1 MKKARSI
8 GIASGVRSCYLH
20 PLLKMKSRFRKDYEM
35 NKSEQINEL
44 ASALAKVQA
53 VLQPAGFDAVNP
65 FYKSKYATLGSVID
79 VAKVMHSEG
88 LSYMQPPVSDGHYV
102 GIDNILMHES
112 GQWISD
118 RIMVM
123 LPDDS
128 KNMVQEA
135 GKIITYL
142 RRYGLASMF
151 GIYSDEDTD
160 GNNPPPISKPSQPVK
175 TPQKPSQSDSA
186 RPYAPDELKVRI
198 AEIGEDM
205 RPASAKQTS
214 LLASKLG
221 EQLPDEGLRHQVQK
235 FLFGAESLNDCP
247 PNLVNA
253 GLKWINLD
261 ESYQMSSV
269 AVEELQSVLK
279 LVQGKQKM
287 DEVLSNF

>member
-1 MKKARSI
+1 
-8 GIASGVRSCYLH
+8 
-20 PLLKMKSRFRKDYEM
+20 M

-44 ASALAKVQA
+44 AGALARVQA
-53 VLQPAGFDAVNP
+53 QLGSAPFDAVNP

-128 KNMVQEA
+128 KNIVQEA

-142 RRYGLASMF
+142 RRYGLASML

-160 GNNPPPISKPSQPVK
+160 GNSPNQQGHISKPSQAVK
-175 TPQKPSQSDSA
+175 TAPQPSKPVTKETGE
-186 RPYAPDELKVRI
+186 RPYKPETLKSRI
-198 AEIGEDM
+198 AEIAEVMGEAND
-205 RPASAKQTS
+205 KQMQ
-214 LLASKLG
+214 LLAATLG
-221 EQLPDEGLRHQVQK
+221 EYFGDDDLRHDAQEY
-235 FLFGAESLNDCP
+235 LFGNRSLKEVNRK
-247 PNLVNA
+247 VINA
-253 GLKWINLD
+253 GLKWLNLTRD
-261 ESYQMSSV
+261 SGGGYVIGEM
-269 AVEELQSVLK
+269 AKKELSG
-279 LVQGKQKM
+279 VQGAFLMSKGQQKM
-287 DEVLSNF
+287 DDLLASKSV